1 MGEHAEWTFTKG
13 RGIEGSKMDMGGQN
27 YPKPKIVHVFYGLA
41 RI

>member
-1 MGEHAEWTFTKG
+1 MDVHEGERY
-13 RGIEGSKMDMGGQN
+13 RGQQNGHGGGQN